1 MLIDRINIQAPE
13 NSPHTD
19 GIHMANSNNIQILN
33 SEISTGDDCA
43 SMGPGSQNVNIS
55 SNVKIWPSNVES
67 ALGALVEPQ
76 TKKES
81 VKLQCKIVTSL
92 KWCQDQNL
100 SKIFKFIVSLSWP
113 HYIKI
118 LVPTLLTINCFLSF
132 VCLQPISNVKI
143 SHVKFRGH
151 RARK

>member
-43 SMGPGSQNVNIS
+43 SMDPGSQNVNIS

-67 ALGALVEPQ
+67 ISIRSLGGTPNE
-76 TKKES
+76 KEAREIT
-81 VKLQCKIVTSL
+81 VQNCNLKGTS
-92 KWCQDQNL
+92 NG
-100 SKIFKFIVSLSWP
+100 VR
-113 HYIKI
+113 IK
-118 LVPTLLTINCFLSF
+118 T
-132 VCLQPISNVKI
+132 
-143 SHVKFRGH
+143 
-151 RARK
+151 